1 MALPRRIPKQKN
13 RSERWRSP
21 AHCNFVREH
30 ECCVPGCT
38 NRPIE
43 VAHIR
48 NGSDAAMGRK
58 PSDFYTISLCGNT
71 DGHHAEQHRLGEK
84 SFATKYAIDLHAL
97 AREFAEASPKASE
110 IRRIR
115 QEREAA

>member
-43 VAHIR
+43 VAHVR
-48 NGSDAAMGRK
+48 NGSDAGMGRK
-58 PSDFYTISLCGNT
+58 PSDFYTISLCSH
-71 DGHHAEQHRLGEK
+71 HHAEQHGIGEV
-84 SFATKYAIDLHAL
+84 SFANWYKIDLHAL
-97 AREFAEASPKASE
+97 ANEFAEASPKAAE

-115 QEREAA
+115 QERKAA